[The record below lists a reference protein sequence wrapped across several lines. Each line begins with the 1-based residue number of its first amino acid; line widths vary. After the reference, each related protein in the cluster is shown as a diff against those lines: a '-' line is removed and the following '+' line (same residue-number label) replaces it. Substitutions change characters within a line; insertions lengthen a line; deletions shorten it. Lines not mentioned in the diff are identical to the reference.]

1 MYTLDALINCHERK
15 HAFHVPDN
23 LMPLTN
29 GILDLTKN
37 FIKQHHSKLSLFA
50 NVGMQPSRRGPIV
63 YIGMILDFVYFVY
76 LSNPLDDNQFI
87 YIAG

>member
-1 MYTLDALINCHERK
+1 MYTLDAVVNCHERK
-15 HAFHVPDN
+15 RAFHVPDK
-23 LMPLTN
+23 LMPSIN
-29 GILDLTKN
+29 GILDLTMN

-76 LSNPLDDNQFI
+76 LSKIIRGCL
-87 YIAG
+87 